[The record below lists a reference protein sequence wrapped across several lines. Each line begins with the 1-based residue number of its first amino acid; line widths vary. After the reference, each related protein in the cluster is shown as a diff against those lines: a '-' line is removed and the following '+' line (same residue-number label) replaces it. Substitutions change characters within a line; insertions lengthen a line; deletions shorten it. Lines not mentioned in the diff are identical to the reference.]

1 MSKQRILMILA
12 LCFVLIGTV
21 AAGIPHEPK
30 PESVVTC
37 LSLGLPMGVRD
48 ITVSPSIDTAECPT
62 GEQETCAPCIESL
75 VNQGCEI
82 VDLAT
87 KFIPKDFT
95 NLPSRDVRQT
105 ATFLLSCASP

>member
-75 VNQGCEI
+75 V
-82 VDLAT
+82 T
-87 KFIPKDFT
+87 KDFT